1 VTEPL
6 TPEEV
11 ARLTAWLAGD
21 DNADLSGI
29 FSDARAFPDVA
40 RAVRAVVRATPT
52 PDTRLREAL
61 TSWHAADG
69 ESWRLVAMERD
80 GGIAAAG
87 IPEAM
92 LDAIIRRATREETT

>member
-1 VTEPL
+1 MTEPL

-52 PDTRLREAL
+52 PDTRLREAAL
-61 TSWHAADG
+61 AIKADHDADG
-69 ESWRLVAMERD
+69 HREPCHLCEALADLGCD
-80 GGIAAAG
+80 G
-87 IPEAM
+87 
-92 LDAIIRRATREETT
+92 